1 MEEYAKKSV
10 STWSLRGAFLGVFML
25 STILFFSFS
34 TIVIYQAAS
43 LESQELFDDALE
55 EAAHLLLALAGHEV
69 NELGMNTPTFA
80 DEAGNQDYRKYLVFQ
95 IWSAD
100 NLLLYKSVGAPN
112 VALAKKGVLGF
123 DYASINGKKWRTFA
137 KWNTAKNLRIEV
149 SEPSGHRKE
158 ISDEFVVDSLLFA
171 LLIFPIM
178 CGAAWWAINRILR
191 SLKRSEVEV
200 LQRTPGDLRA
210 VNLSDAP
217 TEVYPLLNAINQ
229 LFERVNRTLDYEHR
243 FTADAAHELRTP
255 LAAIKTNLQ
264 VIQKARSKDEQAEAI
279 GGLEI
284 SVDRATRLVD
294 QLLTLARLDPKYDKN
309 EVLVPTDVSAL
320 ITTQLSSLETL
331 AKKMHL
337 HLQVHLEPA
346 ICLIHQD
353 SFLILLRN
361 LMDNAF
367 RYTPPGGD
375 VQLSCRK
382 EEHEIFLTIAD
393 TGVGIPLD
401 LRERVFDR
409 FVRLSDASIQGSGLG
424 LSIVKRIVESHHGKI
439 NLTNGINKKG
449 LSVIVRLPVPNQFP
463 TSPPV

>member
-1 MEEYAKKSV
+1 MQEYANKSV
-10 STWSLRGAFLGVFML
+10 STWSLKGAFLGVFML

-34 TIVIYQAAS
+34 TIVIYQAANQ
-43 LESQELFDDALE
+43 ESQELFDDALE
-55 EAAHLLLALAGHEV
+55 ESAHLLLALAGHEV
-69 NELGMNTPTFA
+69 NELGMNIPTFA
-80 DEAGNQDYRKYLVFQ
+80 DEPGNQDYRKYLVFQ
-95 IWSAD
+95 LWSAD
-100 NLLLYKSVGAPN
+100 NRLLYKSLGAPN
-112 VALAKKGVLGF
+112 VALAKKEILGF
-123 DYASINGKKWRTFA
+123 DFSTVNGQKWRTYA

-158 ISDEFVVDSLLFA
+158 ISDEFVVDSLIFA
-171 LLIFPIM
+171 LLTFPLM
-178 CGAAWWAINRILR
+178 SGAAWWAINRILR

-309 EVLVPTDVSAL
+309 EVLIQTDLSAL
-320 ITTQLSSLETL
+320 VAAQIPSLEVL
-331 AKKMHL
+331 AKKMQL
-337 HLQVHLEPA
+337 HFQVHLEMA
-346 ICLIHQD
+346 VCLIHQD
-353 SFLILLRN
+353 SFLILFRN

-367 RYTPPGGD
+367 RYTPPGGY
-375 VQLSCRK
+375 VRLSCRE
-382 EEHEIFLTIAD
+382 EEHEACFTIAD
-393 TGVGIPLD
+393 SGVGIPFD

-439 NLTNGINKKG
+439 ILTNGINQMG
-449 LSVIVRLPVPNQFP
+449 LSVEVRLPASRQLPII
-463 TSPPV
+463 PPA